1 MGAPPVW
8 TIYIWI
14 KWGNFVKKSEEH
26 SSKLNEETLGDLYQQ
41 YMDIIET
48 PIDLDTIKKKILRNG
63 YENFTSF
70 NKDINLMFNNCRMFN
85 ERGSPLYIQGIH
97 LEEYYKLI
105 STPLKKIKIIN
116 VARNF

>member
-1 MGAPPVW
+1 MGAPL
-8 TIYIWI
+8 
-14 KWGNFVKKSEEH
+14 SEPFTYE
-26 SSKLNEETLGDLYQQ
+26 LNEETLGDLYQQ

-48 PIDLDTIKKKILRNG
+48 PIDLDTIKNKVLRNG

-105 STPLKKIKIIN
+105 STPLKKLKL
-116 VARNF
+116 